1 MHKVLVFS
9 FLDMTMSFF
18 FIEIKPKTSISLIRQ
33 IKKRFMTTTLG
44 QISLPDKEIE
54 HVFSSHDALSQ
65 PELLNVFQIIINK
78 ISNGLE
84 SIHLATFTLEQ
95 QVNQDDYFVKDLEPL
110 ENSMVIME
118 PLIQVL
124 SDLSDIIF
132 NKGDQNIMQQQQ
144 QQIKITRIQSEWSSL
159 QHFLA
164 SVKKQVITSNNEK
177 ELTKSIELLIIQIDD
192 ISTMIFDFQEKK
204 HASISTASS
213 TSSNTS
219 ELESS
224 STTTTTTTDF
234 SMDTKWLQNSKDDQ
248 LMIAIDNAFEPLL
261 QSIEQ
266 IYHRINSMQIIDTR
280 LNRIFDKVKEKWEIL
295 QYERD
300 ELKFEHKEDRWLA
313 VFRRV
318 ADKVDAMIDGLD
330 RSVVQCY
337 NLIQQTRDWQATQ
350 PTSTFDKFSKSF
362 LRSIHPHHHP
372 TTTTQPV
379 DKDQFK
385 SIEKSFEAKY
395 KYYTPSIDR
404 MLTMLGNGIAARATR
419 DNPTSQRHDTMII
432 RWNNLKEVMDE
443 LRMRDLI
450 ETERI
455 ISATTSSSSSI
466 HSTSTENN
474 RNGWKNIRYR
484 TPEPSFQQQLENR
497 SVRSI
502 TPNSASD
509 RNSIGRSSPRKSS
522 TSTFDHQSLLRGSI
536 SDSSSVGSS
545 PSQQQQQT
553 RRQTKTPRPT
563 RNGSIT
569 TKRNTEDFYD
579 EDERNYG
586 VDLMKLSNPT
596 RPPSV
601 NTRRSQPLNSIV
613 RSKTPNPP
621 TTRTNNNRNNTIRS
635 KSSMGDLM
643 TNRVMS
649 PSNLKRS
656 VTPSF
661 IPRPKTPKEDSIR
674 SASPMIP
681 RPKSQ
686 LRNNNFNKPPPPV
699 PPIPKYVISHETE
712 YASYR
717 DPNLVLR
724 KKQSMPA
731 LRNRASNTTMEIS
744 FSEDAIYHPDPKD
757 PLDIEVGQIV
767 NASPISIKCQKAQP
781 GRYYFGNELSMSSMG
796 GKKMYTCKLMTYGD
810 RRGGQ
815 FKNNKVLIR
824 VGGGWQDLEFFLL
837 EHSSLMASDVVVRS
851 FQSNRNTS
859 WR

>member
-1 MHKVLVFS
+1 
-9 FLDMTMSFF
+9 
-18 FIEIKPKTSISLIRQ
+18 
-33 IKKRFMTTTLG
+33 MTTTLG

-54 HVFSSHDALSQ
+54 QVFSSHDALSQ
-65 PELLNVFQIIINK
+65 SELLHVFSIIINK
-78 ISNGLE
+78 ISNGIE

-95 QVNQDDYFVKDLEPL
+95 QVKREEYSVKALDPL

-132 NKGDQNIMQQQQ
+132 NKGEEGDDDQNEQVQLQQE
-144 QQIKITRIQSEWSSL
+144 IKITRIQSEWSSL

-177 ELTKSIELLIIQIDD
+177 ELVNSIELVMIQIDD

-204 HASISTASS
+204 HASAAGFVGSSTTIGSSVALS
-213 TSSNTS
+213 TSS
-219 ELESS
+219 S
-224 STTTTTTTDF
+224 STAATNTTIADDNTTTPTQDF

-261 QSIEQ
+261 QSIEH
-266 IYHRINSMQIIDTR
+266 IYHRMNSMQILDKR
-280 LNRIFDKVKEKWEIL
+280 LNRLFDKMKQKWELL

-337 NLIQQTRDWQATQ
+337 NLIQQTRDWQASNHATNV
-350 PTSTFDKFSKSF
+350 FDKFSKSF
-362 LRSIHPHHHP
+362 IRSIHHQNQQQVHIL
-372 TTTTQPV
+372 PV
-379 DKDQFK
+379 DKEQFK

-404 MLTMLGNGIAARATR
+404 MLSMLGNGISARATR
-419 DNPTSQRHDTMII
+419 DNPTSQRHDTMVI
-432 RWNNLKEVMDE
+432 RWNHLKEVMDE
-443 LRMRDLI
+443 LRSRDLI

-455 ISATTSSSSSI
+455 ISATTSTSSSSI
-466 HSTSTENN
+466 QSTSTESRNN
-474 RNGWKNIRYR
+474 WRNIRYR
-484 TPEPSFQQQLENR
+484 TPEPSSQMDIR
-497 SVRSI
+497 TVRSI
-502 TPNSASD
+502 TPNSAS
-509 RNSIGRSSPRKSS
+509 SIGRSSPRKLS
-522 TSTFDHQSLLRGSI
+522 TSHYDHPSLLRGSI
-536 SDSSSVGSS
+536 SDSSSVGSI
-545 PSQQQQQT
+545 PSVHLPPPQLQQPTATTT
-553 RRQTKTPRPT
+553 RKTKTPRPT
-563 RNGSIT
+563 RNASISIN
-569 TKRNTEDFYD
+569 KRNQDDFYD
-579 EDERNYG
+579 EDERNCG
-586 VDLMKLSNPT
+586 IDMMKLSHT

-601 NTRRSQPLNSIV
+601 NTLRRSQAADRPLGSMV

-621 TTRTNNNRNNTIRS
+621 TTTRTQRNNNNSIRS
-635 KSSMGDLM
+635 KSSMGQLM
-643 TNRVMS
+643 TNRTMS
-649 PSNLKRS
+649 PSNMKRS
-656 VTPSF
+656 VTPSL
-661 IPRPKTPKEDSIR
+661 IPRPKTPKEEIN
-674 SASPMIP
+674 SPMIP

-686 LRNNNFNKPPPPV
+686 LRHNKHLPPPPV
-699 PPIPKYVISHETE
+699 PPIPKYVISHEND

-717 DPNLVLR
+717 DPNLILR
-724 KKQSMPA
+724 KKQSMPT
-731 LRNRASNTTMEIS
+731 LRNNHKNNTTTTMEIS

-767 NASPISIKCQKAQP
+767 NASPISIQCQKAQQ

-815 FKNNKVLIR
+815 YKNNKVLIR

-851 FQSNRNTS
+851 FQSNNRGGGGGTG

>member
-1 MHKVLVFS
+1 
-9 FLDMTMSFF
+9 
-18 FIEIKPKTSISLIRQ
+18 
-33 IKKRFMTTTLG
+33 MTTTLG

-54 HVFSSHDALSQ
+54 HVFNSHDALSQ
-65 PELLNVFQIIINK
+65 SELVNVFQTIINK
-78 ISNGLE
+78 ISMGLE

-95 QVNQDDYFVKDLEPL
+95 QVIQDDYTVHDLEPL
-110 ENSMVIME
+110 ENSMIRME
-118 PLIQVL
+118 PLIHVL
-124 SDLSDIIF
+124 SDLSDIIL
-132 NKGDQNIMQQQQ
+132 NKGEQSSTQQQA

-164 SVKKQVITSNNEK
+164 SVKKQLITNNNQK
-177 ELTKSIELLIIQIDD
+177 ELTTAVELLLLQIDD

-204 HASISTASS
+204 HASAIAFPTSS
-213 TSSNTS
+213 TSDSETS
-219 ELESS
+219 TFNLDSS
-224 STTTTTTTDF
+224 SEQT
-234 SMDTKWLQNSKDDQ
+234 SKWVQTNKDDQ
-248 LMIAIDNAFEPLL
+248 LMIDIDTAFEPLL

-266 IYHRINSMQIIDTR
+266 VYHRINSMPTVDTS
-280 LNRIFDKVKEKWEIL
+280 LNRRFEKVKEKWELL

-318 ADKVDAMIDGLD
+318 ADQVDVMIDGLD

-337 NLIQQTRDWQATQ
+337 TLINQTREWHASQSTS
-350 PTSTFDKFSKSF
+350 TSTFDKFSKSF
-362 LRSIHPHHHP
+362 LRSFHHQTNN
-372 TTTTQPV
+372 TTHIPPPV
-379 DKDQFK
+379 DKEKFK

-404 MLTMLGNGIAARATR
+404 MLGMLGNGIAARASR
-419 DNPTSQRHDTMII
+419 DNSTSQRHDSMIQ

-443 LRMRDLI
+443 LRMRDLV

-455 ISATTSSSSSI
+455 ISSTTSTSSAASTSSSPSESR
-466 HSTSTENN
+466 H
-474 RNGWKNIRYR
+474 GWKGIRYR
-484 TPEPSFQQQLENR
+484 TPEPSQQQYDNNR
-497 SVRSI
+497 GVRSI
-502 TPNSASD
+502 TPNSGFG
-509 RNSIGRSSPRKSS
+509 RNSLGRSSPRRGNNV
-522 TSTFDHQSLLRGSI
+522 DHQSLLRGSL

-545 PSQQQQQT
+545 PPQQQQT
-553 RRQTKTPRPT
+553 RTVSRQTKTPRPT
-563 RNGSIT
+563 RNGSATI
-569 TKRNTEDFYD
+569 KRNNEDFYD
-579 EDERNYG
+579 EDERYYG
-586 VDLMKLSNPT
+586 VDLMKNT
-596 RPPSV
+596 ARPPSS
-601 NTRRSQPLNSIV
+601 NNMRTNSRSQSVERPLITTV

-621 TTRTNNNRNNTIRS
+621 TSKTTRNQTVRS

-649 PSNLKRS
+649 PSSIKRS
-656 VTPSF
+656 ITPSL

-674 SASPMIP
+674 SPSPMIP
-681 RPKSQ
+681 RPRSQ
-686 LRNNNFNKPPPPV
+686 ARNNQMNKPPPV
-699 PPIPKYVISHETE
+699 PPIPKYVISHEND

-717 DPNLVLR
+717 DPVLR

-731 LRNRASNTTMEIS
+731 LHHRSSNTTMEIS
-744 FSEDAIYHPDPKD
+744 FNEDSVYHAEPKD
-757 PLDIEVGQIV
+757 PLDVEVGQIV

-851 FQSNRNTS
+851 FQSDTGS
-859 WR
+859 WRN